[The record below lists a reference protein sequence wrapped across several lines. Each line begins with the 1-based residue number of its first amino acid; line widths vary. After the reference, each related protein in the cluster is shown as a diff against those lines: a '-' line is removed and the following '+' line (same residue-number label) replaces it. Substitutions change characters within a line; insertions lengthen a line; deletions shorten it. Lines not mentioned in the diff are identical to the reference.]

1 MDNLLTCNVDC
12 NKIRQRWVTLS
23 FFMTQNYG
31 QCLVINGWTVV
42 YCLFVSLKF
51 INLLLL

>member
-12 NKIRQRWVTLS
+12 NKIIALS